1 MLMGEYQHN
10 MDAKGRVTIPSK
22 YREELGET
30 FYVSKGLDGCLTL
43 YSEARW
49 QERVER
55 INACPE
61 AQVKNIRRFVFATT
75 EQVTPDKQGRILISP
90 VLRAHA
96 GLTKDVTVI
105 GAGLT
110 AEIWDT
116 ERWQKYN
123 EEINSADIEAD
134 MAALQI

>member
-1 MLMGEYQHN
+1 MLMGEYRHN
-10 MDAKGRVTIPSK
+10 MDAKGRVTVPSR

-43 YSEARW
+43 YSEAQW
-49 QERVER
+49 QRRVEC

-61 AQVKNIRRFVFATT
+61 AQVKDIRRFVFAAA
-75 EQVTPDKQGRILISP
+75 EQVTCDKQGRVLISP

-105 GAGLT
+105 GTGLA

-116 ERWQKYN
+116 ERWTKYN
-123 EEINSADIEAD
+123 EELSIADIEAD
-134 MAALQI
+134 MSALQI

>member
-10 MDAKGRVTIPSK
+10 MDAKGRVTIPAK
-22 YREELGET
+22 YRDELGET

-43 YSEARW
+43 YSEAQW
-49 QERVER
+49 EKRVER

-61 AQVKNIRRFVFATT
+61 AQVKNIRRFLFATT

-90 VLRAHA
+90 GLRAHA
-96 GLTKDVTVI
+96 GLVKDVTVI

-123 EEINSADIEAD
+123 EEMSSADIEAD

>member
-1 MLMGEYQHN
+1 MLMGEYRHN

-43 YSEARW
+43 YSEAQW
-49 QERVER
+49 LSRVER
-55 INACPE
+55 INACSE
-61 AQVKNIRRFVFATT
+61 AQAKNIRRFVFAST
-75 EQVTPDKQGRILISP
+75 EQVTCDKQGRVLISP

-105 GAGLT
+105 GTGLT

-116 ERWQKYN
+116 ERWMKYN
-123 EEINSADIEAD
+123 EEMSSADIESD

>member
-1 MLMGEYQHN
+1 MLMGEYRHN
-10 MDAKGRVTIPSK
+10 MDTKGRVTIPSK

-43 YSEARW
+43 YSETQW
-49 QERVER
+49 QLRVER

-61 AQVKNIRRFVFATT
+61 VQAKNIRRFVFAST
-75 EQVTPDKQGRILISP
+75 EQVTADKQGRILISP
-90 VLRAHA
+90 ALRAHA
-96 GLTKDVTVI
+96 GLTKDVAVI
-105 GAGLT
+105 GVGLT

-123 EEINSADIEAD
+123 EDMSSADIEAD
-134 MAALQI
+134 MAVLQI

>member
-10 MDAKGRVTIPSK
+10 MDAKGRVTIPAK
-22 YREELGET
+22 YRDALGET

-43 YSEARW
+43 YSEAQW
-49 QERVER
+49 TLRVER

-61 AQVKNIRRFVFATT
+61 AQAKNIRRFVFAAT

-90 VLRAHA
+90 ALRTHA
-96 GLTKDVTVI
+96 GLTKDVIVI
-105 GAGLT
+105 GVGLT

-123 EEINSADIEAD
+123 EAMSSAEIEAD
-134 MAALQI
+134 MEALQI

>member
-10 MDAKGRVTIPSK
+10 MDTKGRVTIPSK

-43 YSEARW
+43 YSEAQW
-49 QERVER
+49 LLRVER

-61 AQVKNIRRFVFATT
+61 AQAKNIRRFVFAAT
-75 EQVTPDKQGRILISP
+75 EQVTADKQGRILISP
-90 VLRAHA
+90 ALRAHA
-96 GLTKDVTVI
+96 GLVKDVTVI

-123 EEINSADIEAD
+123 EDMSSADIEAD